1 MTQSIAPLD
10 ERLIM
15 DAVTMSVSRI
25 PGVALLTGPKA
36 NLSTVGP
43 GGRVWGIAVHREEG
57 TLNLSI
63 ELAVTIDKDSSMPA
77 LSTRVRGMVRD
88 EIQSLTPEA
97 VGWINIR
104 IGDVHL
110 TE

>member
-1 MTQSIAPLD
+1 MT
-10 ERLIM
+10 R
-15 DAVTMSVSRI
+15 SVSRI
-25 PGVALLTGPKA
+25 PGVALLIGQKA

-43 GGRVWGIAVHREEG
+43 GWRVWGIAVYREEG

-63 ELAVTIDKDSSMPA
+63 ELAVTVDKDSSMPA
-77 LSTRVRGMVRD
+77 LSTRVRSMVRD
-88 EIQSLTPEA
+88 EIQSLTSEE

>member
-43 GGRVWGIAVHREEG
+43 GWRIYGIEVHREEG

-63 ELAVTIDKDSSMPA
+63 ELAVTIDKDSSIPA
-77 LSTRVRGMVRD
+77 ISARVREMVRD
-88 EIQSLTPEA
+88 EITSLTPEPL
-97 VGWINIR
+97 GWINIR
-104 IGDVHL
+104 IADVHVAG
-110 TE
+110 

>member
-10 ERLIM
+10 ERLIVE
-15 DAVTMSVSRI
+15 AVTTSVSRI
-25 PGVALLTGPKA
+25 PEVALLTGQKS

-43 GGRVWGIAVHREEG
+43 GWRVWGMAVHREEG
-57 TLNLSI
+57 TLNLSL

-77 LSTRVRGMVRD
+77 LSTRVRSMVRD
-88 EIQSLTPEA
+88 EIQALTSEE
-97 VGWINIR
+97 VGWINVR